1 MAHIVPRTPNRKE
14 EQVLGDVLVID
25 GVLHGYH
32 FDQTNR
38 LPDGARYAA
47 AVSDAVYGFH
57 MGFTP
62 LGERQITQWQ
72 MDNANN
78 ANFCAD
84 MMFRQSH
91 TDVVVYHGLPMF
103 GWFKDGGAPLHI
115 AKEMQ
120 ERWPGRVMA
129 YGPISAHQPGA
140 LDSID
145 MMVEEFGI
153 VGLKFYPVDLVD
165 GQLRSVMMDDPEIAF
180 PFFERAQKLG
190 IKVIAMHKA
199 VPMGPV
205 PLAPYRPDD
214 VDEACEAFPDLQ
226 FEVVH
231 GGFAFLDETALQLL
245 RFPNVWVNLEGT
257 SALLQ
262 RAPRKFARIIGE
274 IAGYGRT
281 DRIIWGTG
289 APVIHPRSFEQAM
302 WDFELPQEMVEG
314 ENVPQL
320 TAEDK
325 RGILARNFLRMHGLS
340 EAEVMAGFAG
350 DDFSEP
356 RTLDREWENAQVLG
370 QAS

>member
-1 MAHIVPRTPNRKE
+1 M
-14 EQVLGDVLVID
+14 LDDVFVID

-32 FDQTNR
+32 FDPSNR
-38 LPDGARYAA
+38 IPSGERYAA

-57 MGFTP
+57 MGYTP
-62 LGERQITQWQ
+62 VGERQITQWQ
-72 MDNANN
+72 MDNADN
-78 ANFCAD
+78 ADFCAD

-91 TDVVVYHGLPMF
+91 TDVAVFHGLPMF
-103 GWFKDGGAPLHI
+103 GWFKDGGAPLAT
-115 AKEMQ
+115 AKAMQ
-120 ERWPGRVMA
+120 ERWPGRVLT

-140 LDSID
+140 LESID
-145 MMVEEFGI
+145 RMVEEFGI
-153 VGLKFYPVDLVD
+153 VGLKLYPVDLVD
-165 GQLRSVMMDDPEIAF
+165 GQLRTVAMNDPEIAY
-180 PFFERAQKLG
+180 PLYERARQLG
-190 IKVIAMHKA
+190 IKVIATHKA

-274 IAGYGRT
+274 IAGYGRA

-289 APVIHPRSFEQAM
+289 APVIHPRSFEEAM
-302 WDFELPQEMVEG
+302 WRFQLPDDIVDG

-320 TAEDK
+320 TDDDK
-325 RGILARNFLRMHGLS
+325 RGILGGNFLRMHGMS
-340 EAEVMAGFAG
+340 EESLRTAFRG
-350 DDFSEP
+350 DEFDGV
-356 RTLDREWENAQVLG
+356 RTLDPEWTGADVLKG
-370 QAS
+370 AA